1 VPRLI
6 PSLRRSEP
14 EAEAQPEATAA
25 PLPATPEPAPL
36 PAVQQRRRMPNVGA
50 LRRERRVLQRVRE
63 ERIRDLGGLMLEMFK
78 RDRFR
83 EDIVLEHCAQLV
95 GLENRLHE
103 VNVLLS
109 YASGRRRVAP
119 GPQCACGAPLLLGA
133 RFCASCGR
141 PTATAA
147 AGDETSCHTC
157 GQPIAAGARF
167 CPACG
172 TAVAREADAA
182 PAPTEARD

>member
-1 VPRLI
+1 ML
-6 PSLRRSEP
+6 
-14 EAEAQPEATAA
+14 T
-25 PLPATPEPAPL
+25 
-36 PAVQQRRRMPNVGA
+36 
-50 LRRERRVLQRVRE
+50 RVRE
-63 ERIRDLGGLMLEMFK
+63 ERVRDLGGLMLEMFK

-95 GLENRLHE
+95 ALENRLHE

-141 PTATAA
+141 PTATAPPA
-147 AGDETSCHTC
+147 AQGACEAC
-157 GQPIAAGARF
+157 GHPVPADGRF
-167 CPACG
+167 CSSCG
-172 TAVAREADAA
+172 SQVTRQEGA
-182 PAPTEARD
+182 PPPTEARD